1 MADVTFNA
9 QPYYGTYAGV
19 MNPGSYARR
28 GDGELAWCDSDMW
41 NIYLDEVKEE
51 DDRIIGDWKEGANGI
66 IVFVSLTVIYC
77 SLCSSR

>member
-1 MADVTFNA
+1 MV
-9 QPYYGTYAGV
+9 
-19 MNPGSYARR
+19 
-28 GDGELAWCDSDMW
+28 AWCYCIAMLIRTAALDDLENDSDMW